1 MPYCGRVE
9 SRALHRLHRLHA
21 PLQHRNTELWTRL
34 MMITV
39 TNVLSG
45 DHYSDA
51 RLRGPSQESQKKHV
65 NLETLK

>member
-1 MPYCGRVE
+1 
-9 SRALHRLHRLHA
+9 
-21 PLQHRNTELWTRL
+21 
-34 MMITV
+34 MMIAV